1 MRQSRLKNDG
11 RVWGVG
17 ASWVKS
23 VFAHFD
29 NLKSL
34 LGSLNTL

>member
-1 MRQSRLKNDG
+1 MRQSQPKNDG

-17 ASWVKS
+17 GSWEKS

-34 LGSLNTL
+34 LGSLHAL

>member
-1 MRQSRLKNDG
+1 MRESLPKNGGRSRVVEG
-11 RVWGVG
+11 
-17 ASWVKS
+17 SWVKS

-34 LGSLNTL
+34 LGSQNAL